1 MRDMKQRLDPHTI
14 KTYRKMLGED
24 REAFIDGFLEL
35 HSNEQYQILRILDG
49 KELEAVFALIS
60 PETFA
65 PIFKWFSHKRQMKL
79 YGIMAEDYR
88 IRMLERLS
96 TDDTRRFIGPMG
108 EADQKKI
115 LSRLSPTKRRH
126 MEELLQLYRITLLD
140 LDRLDRSSFFVSGF
154 R

>member
-65 PIFKWFSHKRQMKL
+65 PIFKWFSRRRQLKL
-79 YGIMAEDYR
+79 YGIMAENYR
-88 IRMLERLS
+88 IRMLERLA
-96 TDDTRRFIGPMG
+96 TDDMRRFIEPME
-108 EADQKKI
+108 EADQQEI
-115 LSRLSPTKRRH
+115 LSRLSPTKRRY
-126 MEELLQLYRITLLD
+126 MEELLP
-140 LDRLDRSSFFVSGF
+140 V
-154 R
+154 